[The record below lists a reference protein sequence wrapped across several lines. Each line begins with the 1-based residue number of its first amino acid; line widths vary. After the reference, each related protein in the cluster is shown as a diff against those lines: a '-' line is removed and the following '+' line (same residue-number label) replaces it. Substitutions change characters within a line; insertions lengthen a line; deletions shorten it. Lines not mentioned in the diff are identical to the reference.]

1 MTRSVARPTALF
13 SSQRPAQTAMSK
25 TARKTTARKK
35 PKSKT
40 ARKPKRTTA
49 RNIEL
54 YSSAYRIAW
63 RQISPL
69 QKREQPDIALRL
81 HASIRSQLKQGAT
94 DPFSIASEVL
104 KAIDEGTE
112 LGTQ

>member
-1 MTRSVARPTALF
+1 MAARKRKRKPIRERKST
-13 SSQRPAQTAMSK
+13 
-25 TARKTTARKK
+25 TARKPLKTTARH
-35 PKSKT
+35 
-40 ARKPKRTTA
+40 
-49 RNIEL
+49 IEL

-81 HASIRSQLKQGAT
+81 HASIRSQLKKGVT
-94 DPFSIASEVL
+94 DPFSIAPEVL